1 MLYRLDISTFYFYEP
16 LLVQISQGHRGGTL
30 VENELQFPFLGLT
43 SILSSAESMWCMQH
57 LEKKDI
63 EKLKEYCPCDADRK
77 YVMADI
83 YGTQNS
89 LLLESGLADAE
100 NEEDFIVKLACLQAV
115 WDNIAPGFHHLF
127 KKWMSDIF
135 IDCLILNSRGRH
147 GISKLLTTNGLK
159 LKHWLQEKVLTEDEV
174 PKQIVSV
181 SQLLK
186 KWTETCFKAVRK
198 AVRVI
203 RKYRLSPEFSSFY
216 VDPAIWVQWSEEWRN
231 QYYKA
236 FLQSA

>member
-1 MLYRLDISTFYFYEP
+1 
-16 LLVQISQGHRGGTL
+16 
-30 VENELQFPFLGLT
+30 
-43 SILSSAESMWCMQH
+43 
-57 LEKKDI
+57 
-63 EKLKEYCPCDADRK
+63 
-77 YVMADI
+77 
-83 YGTQNS
+83 
-89 LLLESGLADAE
+89 
-100 NEEDFIVKLACLQAV
+100 
-115 WDNIAPGFHHLF
+115 
-127 KKWMSDIF
+127 MSDIF

-216 VDPAIWVQWSEEWRN
+216 VDPTIWIQ
-231 QYYKA
+231 
-236 FLQSA
+236 